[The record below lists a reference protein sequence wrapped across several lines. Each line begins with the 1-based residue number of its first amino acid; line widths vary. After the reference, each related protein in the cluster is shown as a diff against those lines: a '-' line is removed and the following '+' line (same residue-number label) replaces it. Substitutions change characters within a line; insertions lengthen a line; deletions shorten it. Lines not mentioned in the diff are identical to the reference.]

1 LKTHAGFSIS
11 EELMNTNKEI
21 SVLIIY
27 TGGTI
32 GMVHDLKTG
41 SLVPIDFK
49 HITDHVP
56 VLNTFGVDLQS
67 VSFDPVRDSS
77 NIDPDMWIKMAE
89 TIEDNYDRFDGF
101 VVLHGTD
108 TMAYSASALSYMLEN
123 LSKPVI
129 FTGSQLPI
137 GLPRTDGRENL
148 ITSIEI
154 AAAHEKGSPY
164 VPEVC
169 IYFDNELTRG
179 NRTTKLSA
187 EHFDAFNSPNYP
199 PLAEVGLHLKY
210 NFDDIRYPEKN
221 AKLKIHKSFDNN
233 VAILKLFP
241 GINRNFVQA
250 VINTK
255 ELKGLIVET
264 FGSGNAPT
272 YKWFLDDLKSF
283 IDRGGT
289 IFNVTQCHG
298 GSVEMGLYETS
309 REMLAAGVV
318 GGKDITSE
326 ASVTKL
332 MYLLGNCSSRE
343 EVKRCLGV
351 SMAGEIS

>member
-1 LKTHAGFSIS
+1 MKQNNERSI
-11 EELMNTNKEI
+11 
-21 SVLIIY
+21 LIIY

-32 GMVHDLKTG
+32 GMVHDPDSG

-56 VLNTFGVDLQS
+56 ELSKFGYDLQS
-67 VSFDPVRDSS
+67 VSFDPVKDSS
-77 NIDPDMWIKMAE
+77 DIDPEIWIKMAE
-89 TIEDNYDRFDGF
+89 IIEENYESFNGF

-108 TMAYSASALSYMLEN
+108 TMAYSASALSFMLEN
-123 LSKPVI
+123 LAKPVI

-137 GLPRTDGRENL
+137 GLLRTDGRENL

-154 AAAHEKGSPY
+154 AAADENGSPV

-179 NRTTKLSA
+179 NRTTKFSA

-210 NFDDIRYPEKN
+210 NYNHIHYPSKN
-221 AKLKIHKSFDNN
+221 RKLTVHKSFDNN

-241 GINRNFVQA
+241 GINRNLVQA
-250 VINTK
+250 ILNTK
-255 ELKGLIVET
+255 DLRGLIIET

-272 YKWFLDDLKSF
+272 YRWFLDDLKSF
-283 IDRGGT
+283 IRKGG
-289 IFNVTQCHG
+289 IIYNVTQCHG

-318 GGKDITSE
+318 SGKDITSE
-326 ASVTKL
+326 ASITKL
-332 MYLLGNCSSRE
+332 MHLLGKCSNAG
-343 EVKRCLGV
+343 EVIKCLGKP
-351 SMAGEIS
+351 MAGEIS